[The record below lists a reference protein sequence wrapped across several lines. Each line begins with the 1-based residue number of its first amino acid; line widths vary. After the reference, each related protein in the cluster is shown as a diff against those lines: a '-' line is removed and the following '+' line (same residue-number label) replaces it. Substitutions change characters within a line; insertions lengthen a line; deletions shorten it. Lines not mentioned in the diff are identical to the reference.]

1 MANYNLVVNSTFQ
14 PFSFERYIQ
23 PYQMYGEAYKE
34 VENTLADL
42 NTKAS
47 VWEGMANEQTD
58 PQTYAMYKKY
68 ADDLK
73 NQANLLASK
82 GLTPGSRK
90 TLLDMKSRYSK
101 EITPIEEAYTK
112 RQKLI
117 DEQREALLRDNTLIF
132 DKDYRTASLDD
143 IIKNPNASYTPL
155 SGKDIA
161 TRTAAMAKEAGAA
174 ILSDPEYSSVFNSQ
188 YVQQKIMQGYDMSQI
203 LAAAQRDPN
212 APKALLGIV
221 DAIKGEVGYENWSD
235 DNKKKIDSYI
245 NEGLRA
251 AVGTPKIDVMANR
264 NFISEIDRERLDLD
278 REQFEW
284 QKEQALGIKQPDGS
298 YVKPIGGGRVI
309 VTKPNGDVTVEGG
322 TDDSTDKDLKK
333 LQESLHKATD
343 SSHMRNL
350 GYTPSI
356 AVIRGNDGWSYGR
369 EKQDIAG
376 YGLWPNTNLRT
387 GWWGNISYSP
397 DDSNAEFA
405 VVNDNNDI
413 PGYKAYESGEDYKNT
428 AFGKILEAAELSGL
442 IVYKTNK
449 DGNKELDEKKRP
461 KIDKSKSKFFS
472 SNVQVVK
479 VKSPRP
485 KGRFAGEEYDYL
497 IYTR

>member
-117 DEQREALLRDNTLIF
+117 DEQKEALLRDNTLIF

-161 TRTAAMAKEAGAA
+161 TRTVAMAKEAGAA

-212 APKALLGIV
+212 APAALLGIV
-221 DAIKGEVGYENWSD
+221 DTIKEQVGYGNWDEKSQA
-235 DNKKKIDSYI
+235 KIDKYI
-245 NEGLRA
+245 NEGLSA
-251 AVGTPKIDVMANR
+251 AAGTPKIDVMANR
-264 NFISEIDRERLDLD
+264 NYMSEMDRERLDLTK
-278 REQFEW
+278 EQFEW
-284 QKEQALGIKQPDGS
+284 EKEQALGVKQPDGS
-298 YVKPIGGGRVI
+298 YYKPLGGGRI
-309 VTKPNGDVTVEGG
+309 LHTKPDG
-322 TDDSTDKDLKK
+322 TTEIIGAPADDKETIKKQQDLDKML
-333 LQESLHKATD
+333 
-343 SSHMRNL
+343 SSVVKVSDMKGT
-350 GYTPSI
+350 GYTPVG
-356 AVIRGNDGWSYGR
+356 AVIKSNGNWIGGR
-369 EKQDIAG
+369 EGEDIPDSWKGTAR
-376 YGLWPNTNLRT
+376 TNLKEESAGWHRFYDPMSWFT
-387 GWWGNISYSP
+387 GSGDFSYTP
-397 DDSNAEFA
+397 YDSNAEA
-405 VVNDNNDI
+405 SVVTNPETI
-413 PGYKAYESGEDYKNT
+413 PGFLEYLNGAEDISNT
-428 AFGKILEAAELSGL
+428 AFGQILEQARKAGIS
-442 IVYKTNK
+442 
-449 DGNKELDEKKRP
+449 DEEFM
-461 KIDKSKSKFFS
+461 SN
-472 SNVQVVK
+472 NVQIVK
-479 VKSPRP
+479 VKA
-485 KGRFAGEEYDYL
+485 KGKRVSSDEPYDYL
-497 IYTR
+497 IYRKS